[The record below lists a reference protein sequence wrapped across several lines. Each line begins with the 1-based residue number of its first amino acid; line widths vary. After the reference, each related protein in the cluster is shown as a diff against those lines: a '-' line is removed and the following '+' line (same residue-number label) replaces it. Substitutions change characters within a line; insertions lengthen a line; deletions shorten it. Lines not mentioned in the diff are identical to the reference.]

1 MILFAYTV
9 HDQAAAAYLPPF
21 FESTDAKAIR
31 AFENAV
37 SDPNHQFGRNP
48 EDYNLIKIGQFCDE
62 HAHLGDDG
70 KTHLISGLEALARV
84 KSAQLDLTQMEI
96 PENA

>member
-48 EDYNLIKIGQFCDE
+48 EDYNLIKIGEFCDE
-62 HAHLGDDG
+62 HAHLEHNGAV
-70 KTHLISGLEALARV
+70 HLTSGVEALARV
-84 KSAQLDLTQMEI
+84 NAQQLDLSQMEI
-96 PENA
+96 PANA

>member
-37 SDPNHQFGRNP
+37 ADPGHQFGRNP
-48 EDYNLIKIGQFCDE
+48 EDYNLIKIGTFNDE
-62 HAHLGDDG
+62 KGTLDANGHAHLV
-70 KTHLISGLEALARV
+70 SGVEALARV
-84 KSAQLDLTQMEI
+84 NAQQLDLSQMEI
-96 PENA
+96 PANA